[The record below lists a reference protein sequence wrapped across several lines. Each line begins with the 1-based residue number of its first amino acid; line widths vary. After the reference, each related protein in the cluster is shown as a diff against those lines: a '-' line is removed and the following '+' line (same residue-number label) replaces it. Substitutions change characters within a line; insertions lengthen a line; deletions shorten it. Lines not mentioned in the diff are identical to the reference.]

1 LVSGV
6 KSRLK
11 TKAIGP
17 RRFEVITG
25 AGSRRRWS
33 LDEKARIVAETLEPG
48 VSVSDVARRHGL
60 RPQQIFTWRRYARCA
75 SREAASPGFV
85 PVVIDGPAALPVVR
99 TAAPAASVPGPV
111 PIEVRIGKAVVRV
124 REGADPKALATILR
138 ALKRGR

>member
-1 LVSGV
+1 
-6 KSRLK
+6 
-11 TKAIGP
+11 
-17 RRFEVITG
+17 VITG

-60 RPQQIFTWRRYARCA
+60 RPQQIFTWRRHARCA

-85 PVVIDGPAALPVVR
+85 PVMIDGPAVLPVVR
-99 TAAPAASVPGPV
+99 TAAPPGPV

-124 REGADPKALATILR
+124 REGADPKALAIILR